1 MIDMTKPCPGCN
13 RKALDRF
20 GVHLYHCAKH
30 VSAPIRNGF
39 HAMLKSSVVNAL
51 EAPLRTLNLRV
62 CEREPHMIDYYD
74 PVRQLTQTE
83 SQETENEEADLG
95 EDSRADLVFKGG
107 EGTKPILVD
116 VTSTSGL
123 SKNVNLAQY
132 RPGSA
137 AQYAEERKEKAY
149 LRKWNIRDASRAS
162 LTFFAIEL
170 TGCLGP
176 EAQRLCTQLADLTG
190 EGPEGRKRVN
200 ELISIGFQTNRAMR
214 MSFMMREVRRGGL
227 GLGSR
232 MVTGM
237 D

>member
-1 MIDMTKPCPGCN
+1 LQFELFFVKYNGSITVT
-13 RKALDRF
+13 L
-20 GVHLYHCAKH
+20 AK
-30 VSAPIRNGF
+30 
-39 HAMLKSSVVNAL
+39 MQKCKLKNSNN
-51 EAPLRTLNLRV
+51 T
-62 CEREPHMIDYYD
+62 
-74 PVRQLTQTE
+74 T
-83 SQETENEEADLG
+83 
-95 EDSRADLVFKGG
+95 
-107 EGTKPILVD
+107 
-116 VTSTSGL
+116 
-123 SKNVNLAQY
+123 
-132 RPGSA
+132 
-137 AQYAEERKEKAY
+137 

-200 ELISIGFQTNRAMR
+200 ELLSIGFQTNRAMR
-214 MSFMMREVRRGGL
+214 MSFMMREVRRGRL